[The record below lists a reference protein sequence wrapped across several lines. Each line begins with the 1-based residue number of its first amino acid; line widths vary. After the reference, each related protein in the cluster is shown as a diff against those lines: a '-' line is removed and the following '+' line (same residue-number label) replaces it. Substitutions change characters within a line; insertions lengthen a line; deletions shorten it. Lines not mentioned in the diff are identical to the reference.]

1 MKAGGVDVVSA
12 YTIWIHHEEEEGIF
26 DFSGQRDLRA
36 FLALVQKCGL
46 KCFLRIGP
54 WVHGEVRNGGFPDW
68 EGNFDSLKLQCKV
81 CFGNLTMICV
91 PEAPM
96 LNVPEAAIVA
106 DPLLARFE
114 KAGVEYAAGMTL
126 SSETI
131 ASLETP
137 MIPNEQY
144 IAIVNGEA

>member
-1 MKAGGVDVVSA
+1 
-12 YTIWIHHEEEEGIF
+12 
-26 DFSGQRDLRA
+26 
-36 FLALVQKCGL
+36 
-46 KCFLRIGP
+46 
-54 WVHGEVRNGGFPDW
+54 
-68 EGNFDSLKLQCKV
+68 
-81 CFGNLTMICV
+81 
-91 PEAPM
+91 M